1 MTYTGLAV
9 IGVVV
14 AIAVDVLLFRTNLLL
29 HKAFWVA
36 YAIVVFFQLVSNGVL
51 TGLPI
56 VRYDPRSIVGAR
68 VVYAPVEDL
77 LFGFAMVVVTLS
89 VWVAAGRRQRAEPAR
104 RPAGR

>member
-9 IGVVV
+9 IGIAV
-14 AIAVDVLLFRTNLLL
+14 AIALDLLLLRTNLLL
-29 HKAFWVA
+29 HKAFWVS

-56 VRYDPRSIVGAR
+56 VRYDAGSIIGAR
-68 VVYAPVEDL
+68 LVYAPVEDL

-89 VWVAAGRRQRAEPAR
+89 VWVAVGRLQRVEPATP
-104 RPAGR
+104 PAGR